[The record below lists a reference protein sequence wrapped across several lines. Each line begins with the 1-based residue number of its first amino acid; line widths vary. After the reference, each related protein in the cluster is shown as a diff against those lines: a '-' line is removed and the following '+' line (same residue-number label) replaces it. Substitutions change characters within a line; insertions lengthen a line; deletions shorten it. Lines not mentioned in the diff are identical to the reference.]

1 MSRNFHR
8 RENGEQQVSGARRGK
23 SEDRGWRIEDRKDR
37 SQKTEVQ
44 KQVLGVSVGAGKK
57 NSPTPP
63 LIGRFFRTGI
73 RLGRFI

>member
-1 MSRNFHR
+1 M
-8 RENGEQQVSGARRGK
+8 
-23 SEDRGWRIEDRKDR
+23 EDGGWRIEDRKDR